1 MYTEYVFDDKKYEVA
16 SKNLKSILF
25 DVVNAE
31 SSKLADIREKIAEA
45 DESDLRSKM
54 IELCDKHERTLLSIL
69 NVLIIFKKKVY

>member
-31 SSKLADIREKIAEA
+31 SSIF
-45 DESDLRSKM
+45 RS
-54 IELCDKHERTLLSIL
+54 S
-69 NVLIIFKKKVY
+69 